1 MIHKAIASRDMVQS
15 IINTIT
21 EMPAEQATRRNILV
35 KLGNHLDRLNT
46 EVSKLKREF
55 EEQEE
60 QDRQDEVLDGFDD
73 CGCGCGQDCQYYD

>member
-55 EEQEE
+55 EEQDIQSGIAFPVDE
-60 QDRQDEVLDGFDD
+60 QDFSYRFGDND
-73 CGCGCGQDCQYYD
+73 